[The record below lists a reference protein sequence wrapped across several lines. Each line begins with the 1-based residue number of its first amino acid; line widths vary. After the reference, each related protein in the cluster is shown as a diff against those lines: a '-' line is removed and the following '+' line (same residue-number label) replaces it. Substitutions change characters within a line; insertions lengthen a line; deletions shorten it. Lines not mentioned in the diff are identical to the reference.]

1 MSNGLRGGDH
11 DKGRGL
17 LGLARLKVQAA
28 TAQMR
33 SPSPNGLATPRSQT
47 VRDMVMHGMA
57 VSNSQACA
65 LMQFNSTYTTT
76 QAA

>member
-17 LGLARLKVQAA
+17 LGLARLKVQSA
-28 TAQMR
+28 TPKMR

-47 VRDMVMHGMA
+47 VSRKVA
-57 VSNSQACA
+57 SSSVSVVLNIINI
-65 LMQFNSTYTTT
+65 LHN
-76 QAA
+76 